1 MLSGCEEL
9 EKMRTNRVIIELTL
23 LAALIGCIYYSTFVW
38 LYERY
43 IAVDSYYSHG
53 FLVPIVSGVLIWL
66 KKKELALVPV
76 NYSGIGLVLICI
88 SIFIHLLSV
97 LTGVYFLSG
106 FSILPLILG
115 ITLFLFGGTLAK
127 KIIFPLLFLI
137 FMFPLPLVA
146 INAISFPM
154 KMLVTKAAVMILSGW
169 FHIPLKNE
177 GFQIFFPNAT
187 LVVENPCSG
196 LRSLISLLALGSV
209 FAYFLK
215 APMIKRL
222 SLFALSVPIAL
233 LANIARVILLSLGV
247 YVYGSQMAK
256 GFFHDFTGYLMFAGS
271 FFALLYFWRK
281 LQCLDS
287 K

>member
-1 MLSGCEEL
+1 M
-9 EKMRTNRVIIELTL
+9 KTNRVIIELTL

-53 FLVPIVSGVLIWL
+53 FLVPLVSGVLIWL
-66 KKKELALVPV
+66 KKKELSLVPV
-76 NYSGIGLVLICI
+76 KFSGIGLLLVVL
-88 SIFIHLLSV
+88 SIFVHLLCIF
-97 LTGVYFLSG
+97 TEVYFLSG
-106 FSILPLILG
+106 FSILSLLFG
-115 ITLFLFGGTLAK
+115 VSLFLFGSSITR
-127 KIIFPLLFLI
+127 KILFPLGFLV
-137 FMFPLPLVA
+137 FMFPIPLVA

-154 KMLVTKAAVMILSGW
+154 KMLVTKTAVMILSGG

-177 GFQIFFPNAT
+177 GFQIFFRHAT

-215 APMIKRL
+215 ATMIKRI
-222 SLFALSVPIAL
+222 SLFALAVPIAL
-233 LANIARVILLSLGV
+233 LANIVRVILLSLGV
-247 YVYGSQMAK
+247 YIYGSHMAK

-271 FFALLYFWRK
+271 FFALLYLWRK
-281 LQCLDS
+281 FQCMDS